1 MAMIEMRQAPSEAGQ
16 GVDRRGRIW
25 NDDSSCYQVSTRV
38 TPNSSAADNGR
49 CVDRPE
55 MKLPCVSTGSGP
67 KQDHTMAARS
77 RHPGG
82 VQTVMCDGSVH
93 FVSDSIDLETWRAL
107 SSQDGGEVAA
117 VP

>member
-1 MAMIEMRQAPSEAGQ
+1 MAS
-16 GVDRRGRIW
+16 
-25 NDDSSCYQVSTRV
+25 
-38 TPNSSAADNGR
+38 
-49 CVDRPE
+49 
-55 MKLPCVSTGSGP
+55 
-67 KQDHTMAARS
+67 RS

-93 FVSDSIDLETWRAL
+93 FIAESIDLQTWRAL